1 MGDPETRRE
10 ARLSWNGCPRCRR
23 GRLRVT
29 APAGGREGSRVG
41 FGGLLPGGDRFRLY
55 TITGSFPVIPR
66 SKYRL
71 EVTGLVDRPL
81 TLTVDDLEAMPS
93 TKLVKDFQ
101 CVTGWRVP
109 QVHWEGVKLS
119 DVLDA
124 AGVKG
129 EATGLNFESYD
140 GADSESLTLDQ
151 ARLPDVIVA
160 YRMLGAPVTT
170 EHGGPVRLYVA
181 PMFGYKSLKWLSA
194 IRVVAEPTQDSGSRT
209 AIRLTDGS
217 TDPRPPPSAT
227 TTRLRWDDRLV
238 AELSRDVAVTRATH
252 AVTRSSLRSR
262 RTRRA
267 LDECAALRHSYGYGA
282 AAVLR
287 PSGEHRRAASTDR
300 GDPSLGRGSA
310 TCSADHLARGS
321 VGGKVSP

>member
-1 MGDPETRRE
+1 M
-10 ARLSWNGCPRCRR
+10 ARSADEGRSGQHRPGSQVTTSSSAPRAFAARPT
-23 GRLRVT
+23 LLEK
-29 APAGGREGSRVG
+29 PKRVG
-41 FGGLLPGGDRFRLY
+41 RRVFLGIVALGAAGVAFGERVQSFLGVEVGNGLGGLLPGGNRFRLY

-71 EVTGLVDRPL
+71 QVTGLVDRPL

-109 QVHWEGVKLS
+109 EVHWEGVKLS

-124 AGVKG
+124 AGVKA

-151 ARLPDVIVA
+151 AGLPDVIVA

-194 IRVVAEPTQDSGSRT
+194 IRVVAIPTPGFWEQNGYPV
-209 AIRLTDGS
+209 DGWI
-217 TDPRPPPSAT
+217 DGT
-227 TTRLRWDDRLV
+227 TSPEV
-238 AELSRDVAVTRATH
+238 
-252 AVTRSSLRSR
+252 
-262 RTRRA
+262 
-267 LDECAALRHSYGYGA
+267 
-282 AAVLR
+282 
-287 PSGEHRRAASTDR
+287 
-300 GDPSLGRGSA
+300 GDNNN
-310 TCSADHLARGS
+310 TT
-321 VGGKVSP
+321 VG